1 MDDLTTLTYESGD
14 RVARITLDRPERGNG
29 IVPRMPAEIA
39 ACVERANLDPAVHAI
54 ALAGNG
60 SGFCGGYDLVAS
72 AERMSEAAG
81 GGGTGQPSGGTGQPG
96 GAAPPP
102 GRAPTD
108 PPPGPRRSGSPTDPS
123 DSPPPDP
130 TTDPF
135 APPPPGRTTDP
146 SNPPPPGAPTDPF
159 APPPPGAPTDP
170 ATIAANHAPE
180 SNWDPVTDF
189 QFMWRNVRGFMSL
202 FHSEKPVLCK
212 VHGYCVAGGTD
223 MALCS
228 DLLVVA
234 DDAKIGYPP
243 ARVWGSPTTALWA
256 ARVGPMRAKRLLLT
270 GDSLSGEQAVE
281 WGLATEA
288 APAAELDERFEAL
301 LERVARLPINQLV
314 MMKML
319 VNQSLYAQGLHQT
332 QLLGTFFDGVA
343 RHTEEGH
350 EFVRRAAEGGFK
362 QAVRERDEPFGDH
375 GLGGFGV
382 P

>member
-1 MDDLTTLTYESGD
+1 VVDLRTLLYETDG
-14 RVARITLDRPERGNG
+14 RVARITLNRPERGNG
-29 IVPRMPAEIA
+29 IVPRMLAEIA
-39 ACVERANLDPAVHAI
+39 ACVERANLDPEVHVI
-54 ALAGNG
+54 ALAGAG

-72 AERMSEAAG
+72 AEGDMGALGEDG
-81 GGGTGQPSGGTGQPG
+81 PG
-96 GAAPPP
+96 GSGVEPPP
-102 GRAPTD
+102 G
-108 PPPGPRRSGSPTDPS
+108 SPL
-123 DSPPPDP
+123 
-130 TTDPF
+130 
-135 APPPPGRTTDP
+135 
-146 SNPPPPGAPTDPF
+146 
-159 APPPPGAPTDP
+159 DP

-202 FHSEKPVLCK
+202 FHSEKPVICK

-234 DDAKIGYPP
+234 ENAKIGYPP

-270 GDSLSGEQAVE
+270 GDSLSGEQAAE

-288 APAAELDERFEAL
+288 APAAELDGRFEAL
-301 LERVARLPINQLV
+301 VERVARLPINQLV

-350 EFVRRAAEGGFK
+350 GFVRRAAEAGFK
-362 QAVRERDEPFGDH
+362 EAVRERDEPFGD
-375 GLGGFGV
+375 FGRETA
-382 P
+382 

>member
-1 MDDLTTLTYESGD
+1 MDDLETVAYETDG
-14 RVARITLDRPERGNG
+14 RIARITLNRPERGNG
-29 IVPRMPAEIA
+29 ITLRMPQEIA
-39 ACVERANLDPAVHAI
+39 ECVERANLDPKVHVI

-72 AERMSEAAG
+72 AEGNFEELAEE
-81 GGGTGQPSGGTGQPG
+81 
-96 GAAPPP
+96 APP
-102 GRAPTD
+102 
-108 PPPGPRRSGSPTDPS
+108 GSPL
-123 DSPPPDP
+123 
-130 TTDPF
+130 
-135 APPPPGRTTDP
+135 
-146 SNPPPPGAPTDPF
+146 
-159 APPPPGAPTDP
+159 DP

-234 DDAKIGYPP
+234 TDAKIGYPP

-270 GDSLSGEQAVE
+270 GDSLSGEQAAE

-288 APAAELDERFEAL
+288 VTPDRLDDSFEAL
-301 LERVARLPINQLV
+301 LERVARLPVNQLV

-319 VNQSLYAQGLHQT
+319 VNQSLHSQGLHQT
-332 QLLGTFFDGVA
+332 QLLGTFFDGIA
-343 RHTEEGH
+343 RHTEEGQA
-350 EFVRRAAEGGFK
+350 FVRRAAEDGFRE
-362 QAVRERDEPFGDH
+362 AVRERDEPFGDH
-375 GLGGFGV
+375 GLEGFRGA
-382 P
+382 

>member
-1 MDDLTTLTYESGD
+1 MVRGFRLAMALVGSANVELATLTYGTDD
-14 RVARITLDRPERGNG
+14 RVARITLNRPERGNG
-29 IVPRMPAEIA
+29 IVPRMPVEIA
-39 ACVERANLDPAVHAI
+39 ACVERANLDPAVHVI

-60 SGFCGGYDLVAS
+60 TGFCGGYDLVAS
-72 AERMSEAAG
+72 AEGDMSGLGEGGDAEA
-81 GGGTGQPSGGTGQPG
+81 PH
-96 GAAPPP
+96 
-102 GRAPTD
+102 
-108 PPPGPRRSGSPTDPS
+108 GSPL
-123 DSPPPDP
+123 
-130 TTDPF
+130 
-135 APPPPGRTTDP
+135 APPPPGSP
-146 SNPPPPGAPTDPF
+146 V
-159 APPPPGAPTDP
+159 DP

-202 FHSEKPVLCK
+202 FHSEKPVICK

-228 DLLVVA
+228 DLLVIGA
-234 DDAKIGYPP
+234 DAKIGYPP

-270 GDSLSGEQAVE
+270 GDSLTGEQAAE

-288 APAAELDERFEAL
+288 APPDQLDERFETL
-301 LERVARLPINQLV
+301 VQRVARLPINQLV

-350 EFVRRAAEGGFK
+350 GFVRRAAESGFK
-362 QAVRERDEPFGDH
+362 EAVRERDEPFGDH
-375 GLGGFGV
+375 GRETA
-382 P
+382 

>member
-1 MDDLTTLTYESGD
+1 MNLETLTYEVEG

-39 ACVERANLDPAVHAI
+39 ACVERANLDPSVHVI

-72 AERMSEAAG
+72 AEGEMSGLDGVE
-81 GGGTGQPSGGTGQPG
+81 
-96 GAAPPP
+96 
-102 GRAPTD
+102 APT
-108 PPPGPRRSGSPTDPS
+108 GSPL
-123 DSPPPDP
+123 
-130 TTDPF
+130 
-135 APPPPGRTTDP
+135 
-146 SNPPPPGAPTDPF
+146 
-159 APPPPGAPTDP
+159 DP
-170 ATIAANHAPE
+170 ATIAANHAPH
-180 SNWDPVTDF
+180 SNWDPVADF

-228 DLLVVA
+228 DLLVIA
-234 DDAKIGYPP
+234 AEAKIGYPP

-256 ARVGPMRAKRLLLT
+256 SRVGPMRAKRLLFT
-270 GDSLSGEQAVE
+270 GDSLTGAQAEE

-288 APAAELDERFEAL
+288 PPAAELDERFEAL

-314 MMKML
+314 MMKLL
-319 VNQSLYAQGLHQT
+319 VNQGLYAQGLHQT
-332 QLLGTFFDGVA
+332 QLLGTFFDGIT

-350 EFVRRAAEGGFK
+350 AFVRRAAESGFK
-362 QAVRERDEPFGDH
+362 QAVRERDEPFGDF
-375 GLGGFGV
+375 GLEGFGL
-382 P
+382 